1 MSLAILDAKALHELT
16 DYKIGSKQAA
26 WIREQLGIEPPMG
39 ADGRP
44 RITEEVVNQA
54 MLARRSGGADTAH
67 PSGQPNWTK

>member
-1 MSLAILDAKALHELT
+1 MSLALDKSALFDLT
-16 DYKIGSKQAA
+16 GFKIGSKQAA

-54 MLARRSGGADTAH
+54 MLARRPGGVDTSS

>member
-1 MSLAILDAKALHELT
+1 MSLALDSAALRDLT
-16 DYKIGSKQAA
+16 GYKIGSKQAA
-26 WIREQLGIEPPMG
+26 WIRAQLGIDPPMG

-54 MLARRSGGADTAH
+54 MLARRPGGADTGK